1 MLNSLNSLNQLI
13 MKSIVFCSSQR
24 FRRDLEEFI
33 RRMRELAQKRELHL
47 VIFDPEFE
55 ERPHNFQNQHE
66 KDRLKD
72 ESYRLTVAGRVYD
85 HLFRKVRVADVCF
98 IFNKDG
104 YLGANTNGE
113 LFAAA
118 ALGKTIYA
126 LHFQTLMGN
135 YPHEL
140 YEEPSSKKLIH
151 EVVETPEEL
160 LKRLI

>member
-1 MLNSLNSLNQLI
+1 
-13 MKSIVFCSSQR
+13 MKSVVFCSSQR
-24 FRRDLEEFI
+24 FKK
-33 RRMRELAQKRELHL
+33 ELADFIVELRAHAGKRGLHL

-55 ERPHNFQNQHE
+55 DRPDDLHLASE
-66 KDRLKD
+66 KDRLAD
-72 ESYRLTVAGRVYD
+72 PQYRNSVAGRVYD

-126 LHFQTLMGN
+126 LHEKTMMGA
-135 YPHEL
+135 YPHDL
-140 YEEPSSKKLIH
+140 YEEPSSRKLIH
-151 EVVETPEEL
+151 EVVSDPDAL
-160 LKRLI
+160 LKRLS